1 MCSESVLII
10 DCDEDKMNI
19 FYYGVDNPISFS
31 VNGYDS
37 KQLILKACCGE
48 LRKNEDGYVW
58 KMWGE
63 KEATVSFNSF
73 LKRGN
78 KMIALGQS
86 DYRIKKVP
94 HLLLNLVVQIMNL
107 LKVTFTIAS
116 MLTLHY

>member
-1 MCSESVLII
+1 
-10 DCDEDKMNI
+10 MNI
-19 FYYGVDNPISFS
+19 VYYGVDNPISFS

-37 KQLILKACCGE
+37 KQLILKASCGE

-78 KMIALGQS
+78 KIFLLGRS
-86 DYRIKKVP
+86 DYRMKKVP
-94 HLLLNLVVQIMNL
+94 HLLLYLVVQIMNL
-107 LKVTFTIAS
+107 VKVALRISS
-116 MLTLHY
+116 MLMLHY